1 MHVNKLSRYKDSIG
15 CLVLLLGLFFFS
27 GCSST
32 EKDEVDRL
40 NRKSYDY
47 HYKNIDSTY
56 FYARK
61 AYELSKHYADGKA
74 EALNQMAFVN
84 IKRMNYSL
92 AKKQLDSVRNMTDNQ
107 VELLIAD
114 VTQMRLCQRESE
126 NKQFYEYK
134 EDAKRRI
141 ARINEDKSLLDD
153 HMQQQ
158 LLYATSEY
166 NINVS
171 IYYYYLGLIEETR
184 AALFEIDETEIQ
196 RDTAQ
201 WLNYMYQIGAGG
213 IVIRETPEETAQVE
227 WDYLMR
233 CYLLA
238 QQNGYLYWEADALQ
252 AMSEHLS
259 NPTLKDRLLKDNYA
273 AMKFINPDMMP
284 EHLFAGYLAQRSME
298 IFANYGDVYQIAGA
312 YRTLSSCYW
321 DLGDYTSSIFCLESA
336 LSNEEI
342 KQAPDLVASIH
353 ERLSLTYSA
362 VDNKEASDYHRNVY
376 LDMQKKKRQN
386 SELEA
391 RAEQLRHSSRQLN
404 VMLIIVILMIL
415 LVVVATYVFDRLR
428 KKKDRSH
435 SLQTLLEPINQ
446 WKATNNDYIRQLDER
461 DEEVR
466 EEYSSHEI
474 SLASSRRRNIENR
487 AKIFLSN
494 SILPFIDRIIHEV
507 NRLRMQNESEE
518 LRKERYQYIAELS
531 DSVKDCNNTLT
542 EWIQL
547 RKGQLSLH
555 IETFPVQELFDIVSR
570 SKMSFQMKGV
580 TLVTVPTDD
589 VVKADKVL
597 TLFMINTMADNARK
611 FTPKGG
617 TVRISSKIVDDGVEI
632 AVSDT
637 GVGIPPEQLSH
648 IFDHKI
654 NNGHGFGL
662 MNCKGIIESYK
673 KLSKIFRVCSIGAES
688 EVGKG
693 SKFYFRLPK
702 GIVGFLLLLLT
713 FAQWPSQRMMGQ
725 DIIEGPAVDSMLV
738 NADLFADSAYLCN
751 INHDYA
757 KTMLFAESALD
768 CINHYY
774 HKYYKEEPLL
784 HMYSNEAPAE
794 IQWYRDSVDV
804 NFQTILSLRN
814 EIAVAALAL
823 HDWDKYQYNNQVYT
837 QLYKEIGIDN
847 TLDKYVKNMQR
858 SKINKNIAVI
868 LLILL
873 LLALLVA
880 YYMLYYRHQLFYRY
894 YMDRVEEVNDTL
906 LSDLPDE
913 EKLLAVDKQLANV
926 RNMPQ
931 DLLQI
936 LKQIR
941 ETLQLSIHANNV
953 KQIEI
958 ELAEDE
964 CRQLKYEE
972 GKLHISNNVLDN
984 CLSTLK
990 HETMYYPSRIHQLVN
1005 EATEKKS
1012 EENSK
1017 ENHQEQESDI
1027 LQSLDELVSYYKD
1040 LYSLLSAQAMRQ
1052 VRSVKIP
1059 CKVFSLEDILPRHCE
1074 LQGDHVLIQGD
1085 EVSMG
1090 YLLEIMQ
1097 KQCGEPK
1104 LVIDVKEKDKRYVEL
1119 QLMMN
1124 KVPYR
1129 DFFIPKVENIPFMI
1143 CRQIVRENSE
1153 STNLRGCGIVAE
1165 AMDKGTMFRITI
1177 AKNSIYESI

>member
-1 MHVNKLSRYKDSIG
+1 METIQTLVKGLRQGHPLPQWTFRQLPGGSSNPLVKAGVLTPSSRSQKFVDCPDCDDCAFDEMPKWYSETDGPRSRQRLVFTCPRDMEVRDLPEDWIRIWDYDADRMADLISVAMGCEHHAPQHRDGYWRLGIAKDAIGKNKR
-15 CLVLLLGLFFFS
+15 
-27 GCSST
+27 
-32 EKDEVDRL
+32 
-40 NRKSYDY
+40 
-47 HYKNIDSTY
+47 
-56 FYARK
+56 
-61 AYELSKHYADGKA
+61 ELIVATH
-74 EALNQMAFVN
+74 
-84 IKRMNYSL
+84 
-92 AKKQLDSVRNMTDNQ
+92 LDS
-107 VELLIAD
+107 
-114 VTQMRLCQRESE
+114 
-126 NKQFYEYK
+126 
-134 EDAKRRI
+134 
-141 ARINEDKSLLDD
+141 
-153 HMQQQ
+153 
-158 LLYATSEY
+158 
-166 NINVS
+166 
-171 IYYYYLGLIEETR
+171 
-184 AALFEIDETEIQ
+184 
-196 RDTAQ
+196 
-201 WLNYMYQIGAGG
+201 
-213 IVIRETPEETAQVE
+213 
-227 WDYLMR
+227 
-233 CYLLA
+233 
-238 QQNGYLYWEADALQ
+238 
-252 AMSEHLS
+252 
-259 NPTLKDRLLKDNYA
+259 
-273 AMKFINPDMMP
+273 
-284 EHLFAGYLAQRSME
+284 
-298 IFANYGDVYQIAGA
+298 
-312 YRTLSSCYW
+312 
-321 DLGDYTSSIFCLESA
+321 
-336 LSNEEI
+336 
-342 KQAPDLVASIH
+342 
-353 ERLSLTYSA
+353 
-362 VDNKEASDYHRNVY
+362 
-376 LDMQKKKRQN
+376 
-386 SELEA
+386 
-391 RAEQLRHSSRQLN
+391 
-404 VMLIIVILMIL
+404 
-415 LVVVATYVFDRLR
+415 
-428 KKKDRSH
+428 
-435 SLQTLLEPINQ
+435 
-446 WKATNNDYIRQLDER
+446 
-461 DEEVR
+461 
-466 EEYSSHEI
+466 
-474 SLASSRRRNIENR
+474 
-487 AKIFLSN
+487 
-494 SILPFIDRIIHEV
+494 
-507 NRLRMQNESEE
+507 
-518 LRKERYQYIAELS
+518 LS
-531 DSVKDCNNTLT
+531 DSVFGAIKNNGSILFVGHLGCD
-542 EWIQL
+542 IPHCQVARRVFQFLDVL
-547 RKGQLSLH
+547 RFDAEGQLSILH
-555 IETFPVQELFDIVSR
+555 
-570 SKMSFQMKGV
+570 
-580 TLVTVPTDD
+580 D
-589 VVKADKVL
+589 V
-597 TLFMINTMADNARK
+597 
-611 FTPKGG
+611 
-617 TVRISSKIVDDGVEI
+617 ISSRFGGDG
-632 AVSDT
+632 S
-637 GVGIPPEQLSH
+637 
-648 IFDHKI
+648 
-654 NNGHGFGL
+654 
-662 MNCKGIIESYK
+662 
-673 KLSKIFRVCSIGAES
+673 SKPH
-688 EVGKG
+688 
-693 SKFYFRLPK
+693 SK
-702 GIVGFLLLLLT
+702 
-713 FAQWPSQRMMGQ
+713 
-725 DIIEGPAVDSMLV
+725 GPAEKRIEE
-738 NADLFADSAYLCN
+738 ALF
-751 INHDYA
+751 DYA

-784 HMYSNEAPAE
+784 HMYSTEAPAE

-880 YYMLYYRHQLFYRY
+880 YYMLYYRYQLYYRY

-913 EKLLAVDKQLANV
+913 EKLMAVDKQLANV

-1074 LQGDHVLIQGD
+1074 LQGDQVLIQGD

-1097 KQCGEPK
+1097 KQSGEPK